1 MAGKSDKNGAQGG
14 PPSISNRR
22 AYHDYLILEEI
33 EAGIALIGC
42 EVKMIRQGQ
51 MQISEAYAEIREGE
65 VWLINSTIPPF
76 PQASTHEKPYEP
88 LRRRKLLLHRQEIAK
103 LRRKV
108 IEKGLTLVPL
118 KAYFNHGKVKVLI
131 GLVRGK
137 KQHDKRESIKERDVK
152 RDTERAAA
160 QH

>member
-1 MAGKSDKNGAQGG
+1 MAGKSDKNGGQGG
-14 PPSISNRR
+14 PPTISNRR

-42 EVKMIRQGQ
+42 EVKMIRQGN
-51 MQISEAYAEIREGE
+51 MQIADAYAEIREGE

-118 KAYFNHGKVKVLI
+118 KAYFQHGRVKVLI

-137 KQHDKRESIKERDVK
+137 KQHDKRDSIKERDVK